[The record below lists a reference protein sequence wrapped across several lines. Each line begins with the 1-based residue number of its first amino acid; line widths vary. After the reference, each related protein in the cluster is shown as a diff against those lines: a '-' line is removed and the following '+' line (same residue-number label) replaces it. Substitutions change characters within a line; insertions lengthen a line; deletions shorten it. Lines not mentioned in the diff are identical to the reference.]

1 LSEANNV
8 STGVISMAPA
18 TLSGLGNFDAS
29 TGQTRRQAEL
39 TTDKNPA
46 FAAVRAEKAVLTMFA
61 AESAIFV
68 TLDIV
73 LFPSF
78 VRRPRSIATTFFTT
92 LKNSKISR
100 SLISQ
105 YQETT
110 ANLRKRERRR
120 LPNSR
125 LECRLD

>member
-1 LSEANNV
+1 LSEGTNV
-8 STGVISMAPA
+8 STGGISMAPA
-18 TLSGLGNFDAS
+18 TLSDLGNFDAS

-46 FAAVRAEKAVLTMFA
+46 FAAVRAEKAVLTILPRKVR
-61 AESAIFV
+61 SLSHW
-68 TLDIV
+68 TLSF
-73 LFPSF
+73 FPSF